1 MWSRVKYLSL
11 TGLLCFLGACSSTFS
26 SYDSSFSC
34 KNSDHGGC
42 EHPGT
47 AYQKALQETEKTAVP
62 HEDSESVLEENGQA
76 GSYEGYKGAVYKELQ
91 ALIESPGTPMVAPA
105 KTVRTLI
112 LPHTDRRDG
121 DQRLYMPRYIFSV
134 VDEARFVLEGTVHP
148 SRPAPMME
156 DLVRMPS
163 EGDASSV
170 PLNKKKRE

>member
-1 MWSRVKYLSL
+1 MWSRAKYLTL
-11 TGLLCFLGACSSTFS
+11 TGLVCFLGACSSTFS

-47 AYQKALQETEKTAVP
+47 AYQNALQNMEDTAAPRESGEKAG
-62 HEDSESVLEENGQA
+62 DISGQG

-91 ALIESPGTPMVAPA
+91 ALIESPVTPMVAPA

-134 VDEARFVLEGTVHP
+134 VEEARFVLEGTVHP
-148 SRPAPMME
+148 YRSSPMME
-156 DLVRMPS
+156 DLVRLPS
-163 EGDASSV
+163 EGDPSSASS
-170 PLNKKKRE
+170 NKKKRE